1 MVLALCILAIIISI
15 IVGWKWKFNTGII
28 ALAFAFLIGFFGLG
42 LSINEIISFWPTTIV
57 FYLLAISLFFNYPTN
72 NGTMDVLGKKLL
84 YALGGNAKLVPFVIM
99 VVCAIVGGL
108 GAGASTPVI
117 VGPFC
122 FVMAVSAGVSPVTTA
137 LAIALGNIMG
147 SNNPYN
153 GYGGV
158 IGKNLIMANG
168 IEESTAITMSNYV
181 WVNTIIIS
189 AIVMVIFYFALKDF
203 RAKKGKS

>member
-1 MVLALCILAIIISI
+1 
-15 IVGWKWKFNTGII
+15 
-28 ALAFAFLIGFFGLG
+28 
-42 LSINEIISFWPTTIV
+42 
-57 FYLLAISLFFNYPTN
+57 
-72 NGTMDVLGKKLL
+72 
-84 YALGGNAKLVPFVIM
+84 M

-168 IEESTAITMSNYV
+168 IEERCV
-181 WVNTIIIS
+181 
-189 AIVMVIFYFALKDF
+189 
-203 RAKKGKS
+203 